1 MAFDF
6 QAYRNPYVSTIAE
19 LLSRGEDA
27 KAKALVDVANAQAR
41 AAEIRGQA
49 YGGAIDSVGKMVA
62 GLPAQIQAGKD
73 QAFKTAQQARFLQQQ
88 KLEDAAQAR
97 QDAARIKF
105 SEFQANPNVT
115 TVTPGQAG
123 SLPDRMLP
131 SLAPNTFVP
140 DAQAPVG
147 GTIGGFLNRANVFGG
162 SLSNALPQDVP
173 DARADM
179 IPSVSMSGNAAP
191 APRLTPTMSV
201 PETTNVTNTSKRM
214 SVGDVNGLDLWDI
227 DAYAKQMA
235 AAGLSAEAQPSLA
248 LMRAS
253 NDDMEKHQASALA
266 VARNDA
272 ARILKFADS
281 QIPSAVDQLVEKY
294 SNNGV
299 FPTQQ
304 LEMVKQQI
312 GAIKQLPQDQ
322 QLLAYK
328 KLVQAVGDVTP
339 KLVSLGVDQKLVDAD
354 TNEVVAQ
361 GAPSP
366 KRAPTEVEVR
376 LAAVNNDPV
385 RYVQSEIDAA
395 DKLEKG
401 RNARSNAALQNSW
414 NIALNASKKQ
424 GMSWAKDADG
434 QERYMTPD
442 EIRSS
447 GATRPDTADM
457 RNKQVGRGN
466 LARTVDE
473 VQALSLSI
481 IDKVGVKQRANA
493 IKRGSAAVFGN
504 DPAFKT
510 YQDARLAI
518 AGNLAV
524 GQQGSRPSDAD
535 VIRIWLPLVPDAY
548 ADTRDSAMMKWRLV
562 RSMSVLPTEEV
573 VSPSTDL
580 GANFADK

>member
-1 MAFDF
+1 MAFNF
-6 QAYRNPYVSTIAE
+6 QAYRNPYVGTIAE

-27 KAKALVDVANAQAR
+27 KAKALIDVANAQAQ
-41 AAEIRGQA
+41 AAQVRGQA
-49 YGGAIDSVGKMVA
+49 YGGAVESVGKIVS
-62 GLPAQIQAGKD
+62 GIPAQIQAGKD
-73 QAFKTAQQARFLQQQ
+73 QAFKTAQQARLVQQQ

-97 QDAARIKF
+97 QDAARVKF

-115 TVTPGQAG
+115 TVTPSQAG
-123 SLPDRMLP
+123 SLSDRMLP
-131 SLAPNTFVP
+131 SFSPDTFVP
-140 DAQAPVG
+140 DGTATSSDTFG
-147 GTIGGFLNRANVFGG
+147 GMLRNANVFGQQPA
-162 SLSNALPQDVP
+162 SQRLADVF
-173 DARADM
+173 
-179 IPSVSMSGNAAP
+179 PSVSMSGNAAR

-201 PETTNVTNTSKRM
+201 PEITNVTNTSKRM
-214 SVGDVNGLDLWDI
+214 SVGGVNGLDLWDI

-253 NDDMEKHQASALA
+253 NEDMEKHQASALA

-339 KLVSLGVDQKLVDAD
+339 RLVSVGVDQKLVDAD

-361 GAPSP
+361 GASSP

-401 RNARSNAALQNSW
+401 RNSRSNASLQNSW
-414 NIALNASKKQ
+414 NIALNSSKKQ
-424 GMSWAKDADG
+424 GMSWAKDADE

-548 ADTRDSAMMKWRLV
+548 SDTRDSATMKWRLV
-562 RSMSVLPTEEV
+562 RSMSALPTEEV
-573 VSPSTDL
+573 VNPGEDL
-580 GANFADK
+580 GVNFGDK